1 MNTVNRALE
10 TLRVELQAE
19 YGDEY
24 PLVSADRSIV
34 PDSRYAYELYQKL
47 FKEEYGTGANQR
59 LSSLDNIKKVVT
71 NTERVAVEQHCGET
85 IVAAVT
91 PLMERAHTLRESGE
105 IVFIDASGNMDRD
118 NLRVFLIMTW
128 SVAGGLPLGVM
139 LSTSEAQTTL
149 EKGLKMLC
157 GILPDG
163 GVAMADRQ
171 TLMASLKRIVYAESE
186 VSMGQHME
194 VLDREW
200 GDIYPSFLSY
210 AMGLYQRREEWALCL
225 RDDIPTNGHNTNN
238 VVESAFRV
246 VKDSVLYRTRAFNA
260 VQLVDFL
267 TNRLESYYQRRLVD
281 VANGRRARQR
291 QQRAAAP
298 STGEITQISDD
309 IYEVRSSQQA
319 HETPYVV
326 DAAIASCSCAS
337 SRWKRVLCKH
347 LLAVLE
353 QRGDEMPDAHL
364 TESGRLA
371 LMTIATGQR
380 AWPAGWFAPLAEKPG
395 D

>member
-1 MNTVNRALE
+1 
-10 TLRVELQAE
+10 
-19 YGDEY
+19 
-24 PLVSADRSIV
+24 
-34 PDSRYAYELYQKL
+34 
-47 FKEEYGTGANQR
+47 
-59 LSSLDNIKKVVT
+59 
-71 NTERVAVEQHCGET
+71 
-85 IVAAVT
+85 
-91 PLMERAHTLRESGE
+91 
-105 IVFIDASGNMDRD
+105 
-118 NLRVFLIMTW
+118 
-128 SVAGGLPLGVM
+128 
-139 LSTSEAQTTL
+139 
-149 EKGLKMLC
+149 
-157 GILPDG
+157 
-163 GVAMADRQ
+163 
-171 TLMASLKRIVYAESE
+171 MASLKRIVYAESE

-395 D
+395 ASAALPAGPSAAPSECDATPGCEAVNEEAAPQAPHGEGSTSPSASQAQAAAAVEEQLVAFKDEVLHQVRDGPDRDAWASGLRTFMRRWQDSTTAGKLSLLHGAAPVRGRYGTRIGVQPTATARRRSDVLRGRGRVPSGRPTKASRTAEHGYTALES